1 MKQFDD
7 IDLNLL
13 RKYSRQGPRYT
24 SYPPAPLFTPSFGHK
39 EYLEEIRTT
48 NTTNSASDLSLYFHL
63 PFCDT
68 LCYFCGCTMQITRSR
83 SQISEYN
90 DYLKKEIDLIAPRIA
105 KNRRVR
111 QLHWGGGTPS
121 YLNPDEIRMV
131 GGYIRKHFNYAD
143 DIEAG
148 VEVDPRELTRDHM
161 QAFRE
166 AGFNRVSMGV
176 QDFDLKVQETVN
188 RVQPESIT
196 RDAVRWSRELD
207 FRSINMDLI
216 YGLPYQTL
224 ASFEK
229 TIDTVLDIRPDRI
242 AVFHYA
248 HVPWMKKH
256 QKVMPENAMPSSE
269 EKLEI
274 FKMTIEKLIAAGYW
288 NIGMDHFAL
297 YDDELASAQR
307 EHTLYRNFQG
317 YSTKAG
323 CDLYGFGMSAIGQF
337 SNTYH
342 QNVKSIPEYYE
353 RIDAGLPATHVGY
366 RMTDDDHIRKE
377 VIMSIM
383 CDLELNIPAIEKRFT
398 IVFEDYFKDALGKL
412 QEFVDDGLV
421 KLTHDRITVQG
432 VGRLII
438 RNIAMCF
445 DPYIETMTKEKPV
458 FSKTV

>member
-1 MKQFDD
+1 MKQFDK

-24 SYPPAPLFTPSFGHK
+24 SYPPAPLFTPSFGPK
-39 EYLEEIRTT
+39 EYMDEIER
-48 NTTNSASDLSLYFHL
+48 TNSAGSVSDISLYFHF

-68 LCYFCGCTMQITRSR
+68 LCYFCGCTMQITHSR
-83 SQISEYN
+83 DQISEYN
-90 DYLKKEIDLIAPRIA
+90 DYIRKEIDLIAPKVSKKR
-105 KNRRVR
+105 KVR

-121 YLNPDEIRMV
+121 YLNPDEIRSV
-131 GGYIRKHFNYAD
+131 GQHIRDSFNFSD

-161 QAFRE
+161 AAFRE

-176 QDFDLKVQETVN
+176 QDFDPKVQKAVN
-188 RVQPESIT
+188 RIQPESIT
-196 RDAVRWSRELD
+196 LDAVRWCRELG
-207 FRSINMDLI
+207 FASLNMDLI

-229 TIDTVLDIRPDRI
+229 TIDKILEIRPDRI

-256 QKVMPENAMPSSE
+256 QNVLPEDAMPSSE

-274 FKMTIEKLIAAGYW
+274 FKMSIEKLMAAGYW

-297 YDDELASAQR
+297 YDDELAKAQR

-337 SNTYH
+337 SDSYQ
-342 QNVKSIPEYYE
+342 QNVKSIPEYYK
-353 RIDAGLPATHVGY
+353 RIDANQPATHVGY
-366 RMTDDDHIRKE
+366 RMTADDHIRKE
-377 VIMSIM
+377 VVMSIM
-383 CDLELNIPAIEKRFT
+383 CDMNLNIPKIEKRFGISFDT
-398 IVFEDYFKDALGKL
+398 YFEQAMIKL
-412 QEFVDDGLV
+412 KEFVDDGLV
-421 KLTHDRITVQG
+421 TITAETIQVNG

-445 DPYIETMTKEKPV
+445 DAYIESMMKEKPV